1 MNIIKNKL
9 FIMIFIFVVMIVLGA
24 GSSYGNDLE
33 TRINNYEN
41 KGWAGLLDTKILK
54 GSDTIWNENQNYYCV
69 TKDQGSTNNTQSATY
84 QVKSFFKIH
93 NGGIDVAVWS
103 PNSQAVVKY
112 AWDDIKE
119 IEEDNST
126 LGITRKM
133 YYVLNSSDE
142 YGTYFG
148 GNISCNDGAYSISK
162 KQGAIWLLIDDFLET
177 YGEDDNSYS
186 SINNKNRAVKGEAR
200 DLYNKACTEYI
211 NNKIT
216 INDPVYIWF
225 YTTQDESIRTSGSKF
240 FWQNLILAGKRE
252 KNSGGGGSVT
262 PEPGPKTVQL
272 IINKKDS
279 VTKKLISNKVKF
291 ELRWE
296 DPDSGNQTTTYRYSK
311 GGVCF
316 FNNITTKDKTVTYSI
331 YETEIEGSGYKLDEQ
346 RGYANGKVYIGYIT
360 VNKYGISGFSYKG
373 TRNSYTSDK
382 LDVNIFNIPEQKG
395 GFVLTKRDRNSEN
408 SLKDVNFYITTS
420 TDTIGWS
427 NYKNKCISWYKTDSY
442 GRVTFDDL
450 DKGTTYYI
458 WERNARYG
466 YNHDFLKVGKV
477 TITETDKSNTVTI
490 FDDYKG
496 NKDNTVYN
504 EKLTL
509 ELTKKEYKT
518 GEYLEGVWFFITDDA
533 KQEVDIKNYYNCC
546 VTWRKTNSNSKS
558 KGKVEFVLDR
568 GEAKTYYLWEYNP
581 LSGFNHDFKK
591 IGKIDYDVSNE
602 QWKLSGL
609 SPYNSEEKFK
619 KFESDCWVNAETN
632 CIYNTHYKKLIIRKS
647 DADNVKRNF
656 KGIKFKIKDTSD
668 GKWLQIQSDGKVIS
682 KTNEESLASKWEI
695 GEDLYT
701 SNDNFYGKTNEI
713 IIPYGEYQIKETDL
727 GELSDI
733 YSLESKYVT
742 IWNGD
747 GTKVY
752 KDGKIK
758 ISSSSSETEY
768 VMVKNKQKYG
778 QLQIRKEDLNTKEP
792 LKDFGFKIYSPAE
805 NGWIQVKKT
814 NNGSYQI
821 RGYGAFADAKV
832 FTLDSSGK
840 VTKAEEFTT
849 DSNGETLIIKK
860 IPLGIYY
867 LYETKVGKYIDEQD
881 IYKLGKKSVPER
893 KQEENI
899 TVDANLLLDENG
911 KEFKKIEVKSRYN
924 LGGKTDLTKITGY
937 NKQAYVDL
945 SGYVW
950 VDKQTSKAQ
959 VRNNH
964 WKTDNTLNDYKDD
977 QDTRLDGIKVM
988 LKKKDGSTV
997 KTATT
1002 ANSGTYTFEK
1012 VLITELKNYYI
1023 EFEYEGLK
1031 YANVVPYIDDD
1042 TGSKAIE
1049 GDARTAFNKNFS
1061 VIEGGENKEGVASA
1075 RYGYTKD
1082 SSGNKKYDLNYTL
1095 SNYTATLNNSAAFK
1109 INANTEKSGYNIE
1122 SKFSY
1127 GDSEKPKVT
1136 EIKDI
1141 NLGLY
1146 EREQP
1151 DISLVQDIQ
1160 NVRLSINGQSHT
1172 YNYSSRFNGVR
1183 GKDIYDAGVRFGEKV
1198 RYPILF
1204 KSNI

>member
-1 MNIIKNKL
+1 M
-9 FIMIFIFVVMIVLGA
+9 
-24 GSSYGNDLE
+24 E
-33 TRINNYEN
+33 
-41 KGWAGLLDTKILK
+41 
-54 GSDTIWNENQNYYCV
+54 
-69 TKDQGSTNNTQSATY
+69 
-84 QVKSFFKIH
+84 
-93 NGGIDVAVWS
+93 
-103 PNSQAVVKY
+103 
-112 AWDDIKE
+112 
-119 IEEDNST
+119 
-126 LGITRKM
+126 
-133 YYVLNSSDE
+133 
-142 YGTYFG
+142 
-148 GNISCNDGAYSISK
+148 
-162 KQGAIWLLIDDFLET
+162 
-177 YGEDDNSYS
+177 
-186 SINNKNRAVKGEAR
+186 
-200 DLYNKACTEYI
+200 
-211 NNKIT
+211 
-216 INDPVYIWF
+216 
-225 YTTQDESIRTSGSKF
+225 
-240 FWQNLILAGKRE
+240 
-252 KNSGGGGSVT
+252 
-262 PEPGPKTVQL
+262 
-272 IINKKDS
+272 
-279 VTKKLISNKVKF
+279 
-291 ELRWE
+291 
-296 DPDSGNQTTTYRYSK
+296 
-311 GGVCF
+311 
-316 FNNITTKDKTVTYSI
+316 
-331 YETEIEGSGYKLDEQ
+331 
-346 RGYANGKVYIGYIT
+346 
-360 VNKYGISGFSYKG
+360 FSYKRDLG
-373 TRNSYTSDK
+373 KYTSYNGK
-382 LDVNIFNIPEQKG
+382 EVKFIFYNSKEETG
-395 GFVLTKRDRNSEN
+395 GFTITKRDADTKRNLEGVTF
-408 SLKDVNFYITTS
+408 LITTNKNA
-420 TDTIGWS
+420 TVGWN
-427 NYKNKCISWYKTDSY
+427 NYKTVCDSWKKTDSN
-442 GRVTFDDL
+442 GIVKFSDL
-450 DKGTTYYI
+450 KRGNKYYI
-458 WERNARYG
+458 WEYNRYYG
-466 YNHDFLKVGKV
+466 YSNEFQCVGEVSINDSDNKV
-477 TITETDKSNTVTI
+477 TVYSN
-490 FDDYKG
+490 YKG
-496 NKDNTVYN
+496 TYENVVYN
-504 EKLTL
+504 KKLIFK
-509 ELTKKEYKT
+509 LTKKQHFTDES
-518 GEYLEGVWFFITDDA
+518 LSGVWFFITDNSEMIVTQD
-533 KQEVDIKNYYNCC
+533 NYKKCISWDSTDVN
-546 VTWRKTNSNSKS
+546 
-558 KGKVEFVLDR
+558 GDVEFIGLQKD
-568 GEAKTYYLWEYNP
+568 KTYYVWEKNLIDGYN
-581 LSGFNHDFKK
+581 NEFKK
-591 IGKIDYDVSNE
+591 IGKVRYSKEKNKFDLTGYITKDEFDKYKHTYYVDSNTNTVYNVLYG
-602 QWKLSGL
+602 KL
-609 SPYNSEEKFK
+609 
-619 KFESDCWVNAETN
+619 T
-632 CIYNTHYKKLIIRKS
+632 IRKR
-647 DADNVKRNF
+647 DDDGVDRDF
-656 KGIKFKIKDTSD
+656 KGIKFKIKDINSKQFLT
-668 GKWLQIQSDGKVIS
+668 INTTTGKVTGKSNTGTEVEIT
-682 KTNEESLASKWEI
+682 TNTEWDDKGKFYAASTI
-695 GEDLYT
+695 QITGIPA
-701 SNDNFYGKTNEI
+701 GK
-713 IIPYGEYQIKETDL
+713 YQVIETGL
-727 GELSDI
+727 GTLSDI
-733 YSLESKYVT
+733 YSLESDYVKIGNEGIVEINGSAGQT
-742 IWNGD
+742 I
-747 GTKVY
+747 
-752 KDGKIK
+752 
-758 ISSSSSETEY
+758 
-768 VMVKNKQKYG
+768 MVTNKQKYG
-778 QLQIRKEDLNTKEP
+778 QLQIRKEDLNTKKP
-792 LKDFGFKIYSPAE
+792 LEDFGFKIYSPAE